1 MNVWKIFTT
10 MLAIVLALTST
21 GLIAAELSS
30 ATDNLDVYSNPD
42 VWLCRPGHNDL
53 CNAPIEITQISSD
66 NTQYISVRKPM
77 VKARIDCFYIYPTV
91 SSAPTG
97 NSGLVPTQDEQR
109 VIISQFA
116 LFASVC
122 RPFAPMYRQ
131 VTIAGLESIFGK
143 RLIPVDPELAYADVL
158 AAWRHYLRE
167 DNAGRGVVLIGHSQ
181 GAHLLARLIAEE
193 IDGQPSQSRL
203 LAAII
208 PGFNVEVPSGAYV
221 GGTFKHIPLCQN
233 NVQRGCILSYVSFR
247 AETPP
252 PPGSRFGRTN
262 HSGMKVACTDPTQ
275 LTGTN
280 VDMALPTSIMKM
292 DIDGQWSSLHNAIKT
307 EFFSVPG
314 MVTLQCKDDSHGSYL
329 AVTMTARDPLDQ
341 RPQYLPGDL
350 IVRGHLL
357 YDWGLHLIDLNLAM
371 GNLLSFV
378 GKLEKTN

>member
-1 MNVWKIFTT
+1 MENIY
-10 MLAIVLALTST
+10 
-21 GLIAAELSS
+21 
-30 ATDNLDVYSNPD
+30 N
-42 VWLCRPGHNDL
+42 
-53 CNAPIEITQISSD
+53 NACD
-66 NTQYISVRKPM
+66 R
-77 VKARIDCFYIYPTV
+77 ARIDL
-91 SSAPTG
+91 
-97 NSGLVPTQDEQR
+97 N
-109 VIISQFA
+109 
-116 LFASVC
+116 
-122 RPFAPMYRQ
+122 
-131 VTIAGLESIFGK
+131 
-143 RLIPVDPELAYADVL
+143 
-158 AAWRHYLRE
+158 
-167 DNAGRGVVLIGHSQ
+167 
-181 GAHLLARLIAEE
+181 GAHCGRAILCNK
-193 IDGQPSQSRL
+193 QS
-203 LAAII
+203 
-208 PGFNVEVPSGAYV
+208 
-221 GGTFKHIPLCQN
+221 

-262 HSGMKVACTDPTQ
+262 HSGMQVACTDPTQ

-357 YDWGLHLIDLNLAM
+357 HDWGLHLIDLNLAM